1 MQPKVSIIIP
11 CYGVERYLDRC
22 MKTVVNQTL
31 KDIEIILVDDS
42 SPDRVPEICDE
53 WAKSDN
59 RIKVIHKEKNEG
71 LGFARNTGLDIAKGE
86 YVAFVDSDDYV
97 DITIYEQLYNA
108 SEHGIF
114 DAVFCGLKQ
123 ETINGSY
130 LRINDFK
137 DIKTFN
143 KHELYK
149 TALSFINKTDL
160 CENERLFMSV
170 WHSIYK
176 RNIIESY
183 HIRFYSEREI
193 LSEDLPFQVE
203 FCLKAN
209 KIKFIPQHLYY
220 YCLNKSSLTHKF
232 AVNKFNAAFN
242 LRTLLLD
249 ITKDYIEGRALIDS
263 EFYSRI
269 RNMLTNFIFSKSY
282 SMKYKYKYIH
292 KLCNNVIWKKL
303 DMSNTKNK
311 NWKYN
316 KQFKLLKNNSPLCL
330 ITFCIFDKFFNKKNL
345 FSLNSK
351 ISNIHFIGSNKMK

>member
-11 CYGVERYLDRC
+11 CYEVERYLDRC
-22 MKTVVNQTL
+22 METVVKQTL
-31 KDIEIILVDDS
+31 KDIEIILVDDC

-53 WAKSDN
+53 WTKTDN

-97 DITIYEQLYNA
+97 DTTMYEQLYNA

-232 AVNKFNAAFN
+232 VVNKFNAAFN

-249 ITKDYIEGRALIDS
+249 ITNDYIEGRALIDS

-269 RNMLTNFIFSKSY
+269 RNMLSKLIFSKNY
-282 SMKYKYKYIH
+282 SIIYKYQFIRQ
-292 KLCNNVIWKKL
+292 LCLKDIWEKL
-303 DMSNTKNK
+303 DMSYDENK
-311 NWKYN
+311 SWKY
-316 KQFKLLKNNSPLCL
+316 KMQYYLLKRNSPLSL
-330 ITFCIFDKFFNKKNL
+330 FVFCILDKIINKNL
-345 FSLNSK
+345 L
-351 ISNIHFIGSNKMK
+351 GS

>member
-209 KIKFIPQHLYY
+209 KIKFIPEYLYSY
-220 YCLNKSSLTHKF
+220 SFNKKSLTRNF
-232 AVNKFNAAFN
+232 NINKFDAAFK
-242 LRTLLLD
+242 LRTLLLN
-249 ITKDYIEGRALIDS
+249 ITKDHNIGRTLIDT

-269 RNMLTNFIFSKSY
+269 RNMLAKLIFSKNY
-282 SMKYKYKYIH
+282 SIIYKYQFIRQLCH
-292 KLCNNVIWKKL
+292 KDIWKKL
-303 DMSNTKNK
+303 DMSYDENK
-311 NWKYN
+311 SWKY
-316 KQFKLLKNNSPLCL
+316 KMQYYLLKNNYPLIL
-330 ITFCIFDKFFNKKNL
+330 FVFCIFDKFINKNL
-345 FSLNSK
+345 LGPKK
-351 ISNIHFIGSNKMK
+351 IVLL